1 MSASLFGPDSVTWRI
16 NRESVLLLGGRATL
30 LMQLAHPLVAAGVS
44 DHSHFRDDPTRRLLR
59 TLDTMYAIVFGDS
72 EAAEAAAARVNAV
85 HDHVSGVAPDGT
97 EYSARDPR
105 LLLWVHAT
113 LVDSALRVYEGC
125 VASLS
130 GEDADA
136 YYEES
141 KVIARLFGVPEV
153 ALPQTL
159 LDLRAWMAECI
170 ASGEVVV
177 TPLAREL
184 AEPII
189 RPFRIV
195 PRRIARASA
204 LITAALL
211 PEPIRAGY
219 ELKIGRSRSMALAV
233 GGRAARLV
241 VPRVPAIL
249 RTVPLQRAGA

>member
-1 MSASLFGPDSVTWRI
+1 MSESLFGPDSMTWRI

-30 LMQLAHPLVAAGVS
+30 LMQLAHPLVAAGVA
-44 DHSHFRDDPTRRLLR
+44 DHSRFRDDPTRRLLR
-59 TLDTMYAIVFGDS
+59 TLETMYEIVFGDT

-85 HDHVSGVAPDGT
+85 HDHVRGVAPDGT

-130 GEDADA
+130 TEEANA

-141 KVIARLFGVPEV
+141 KVIAKLFGVPETTT
-153 ALPQTL
+153 PETL
-159 LDLRAWMAECI
+159 LDLRAWMAECV
-170 ASGEVVV
+170 ASGVVVV

-189 RPFRIV
+189 RPLRIV

-204 LITAALL
+204 IVTAALL
-211 PEPIRAGY
+211 PEAIREGY
-219 ELKIGRSRSMALAV
+219 GLKLGRSRSAVLAL

-241 VPRVPAIL
+241 VPRVPEFL
-249 RTVPLQRAGA
+249 RTVPLQRASA